1 VRHLA
6 ETGVR
11 KPYGYESNRLTL
23 AWFTG
28 ALAAWV
34 LLALVTAWHDN
45 NSARMLETWQARGF
59 RTVPTGQSSLN
70 PLVVLDY
77 LVVFAAANGV
87 ACNSISEITAGTPE
101 CDRVREFY
109 AAVNNSESTGS
120 LIFLAQLLNFVVLLF
135 LLGSSVHRA
144 SRNLRPLKAEGQLF
158 TPGWSVAWLF
168 IPIANFWQ
176 ALQVLGEIWL
186 GSDPKRPPTDT
197 TSWHLTG
204 RSPLISFWWLTVVAS
219 ALLSPPLLT
228 RLLAS
233 GEIEARIGAA
243 NFLVWS
249 DVLMVLP
256 AIVGIILFR
265 AIHGRQEA
273 RFAAVGPNQVLPVT
287 AAEVAEARRQ
297 RAPGARRR

>member
-1 VRHLA
+1 M
-6 ETGVR
+6 
-11 KPYGYESNRLTL
+11 
-23 AWFTG
+23 
-28 ALAAWV
+28 
-34 LLALVTAWHDN
+34 LALITAWHDN
-45 NSARMLETWQARGF
+45 NGARMLETWQARGF
-59 RTVPTGQSSLN
+59 RTVPAGQSSLN
-70 PLVVLDY
+70 ALVI
-77 LVVFAAANGV
+77 FAAANGV
-87 ACNSISEITAGTPE
+87 ACNSVSEIAAGTPE
-101 CDRVREFY
+101 CDRVIEFA
-109 AAVNNSESTGS
+109 AAVNDSESVGS
-120 LIFLAQLLNFVVLLF
+120 IIFVAQLLNFIVLLF
-135 LLGSSVHRA
+135 LLGSFVHRA

-168 IPIANFWQ
+168 IPVANFWQ
-176 ALQVLGEIWL
+176 ALQVLGEIWR
-186 GSDPKRPPTDT
+186 GSDPKRPANDT

-233 GEIEARIGAA
+233 GDIEARVTAA

-297 RAPGARRR
+297 RTPGARRR